1 MFRKNRKHQQPPLIS
16 NVNQLPENQ
25 RVRLEDSWAGVFYK
39 EFFCRIDEQIFSVLY
54 SNMPSR
60 PNVAVNV
67 QVGLEFLKSG
77 MGWSDEELYDA
88 FLYNVQVRY
97 ALGYHE
103 LGEGEFDLRTLYYFR
118 QRLSQHMQKEGQNL
132 LDQVFEKIT
141 DQQIAAFALKTGKQ
155 RMDSTQIG
163 SNIRQQGRLQLL
175 VEVLQRVERML
186 NEEEQLRYAGV
197 FQPYLK
203 GHPGQ
208 YMYRLK
214 KEDIQEHIQRAGQV
228 MYQMLAELRKN
239 YAGQKPFQVLERVF
253 GEHFHLKESIVQV
266 KPNEELSATSLQ
278 SPDDWEATIREKG
291 NGLYQGY
298 VANITETCDPENPFQ
313 LITKI
318 QVDPNHTDDPKLLL
332 EALPNLIK
340 RSEIETFYT
349 DGGYGSPAVDQ
360 ALQDQNILLLQ
371 TAIRG
376 QRPAPD
382 KLHLA
387 DFPLQFDEAGKPR
400 EIACP
405 QGQQVPV
412 RQGNQHKGFV
422 AEFSPPICQNCPF
435 QFEKKC
441 PAQAG
446 RRNPNFFL
454 YFLLSEAHLARRR
467 NRNAE
472 HRRLKQNLR
481 AAVEATIRAV
491 KHPFSRS
498 KLPVRGKFRMF
509 YVMIGSAAIN
519 NLRQIQRHLLEKN
532 KNDRKNTSRDA
543 NVSFVSFIWTVKNA
557 FYNSFLTSLSC

>member
-39 EFFCRIDEQIFSVLY
+39 EFFSRLDEQMFSVLY
-54 SNMPSR
+54 SDLPSR

-67 QVGLEFLKSG
+67 LVGLEFLKSG

-118 QRLSQHMQKEGQNL
+118 QRLSQYMQKEGQNL
-132 LDQVFEKIT
+132 LDQAFEKIT
-141 DQQIAAFALKTGKQ
+141 DQQIAAFAIKTGKQ

-186 NEEEQLRYAGV
+186 SEEDQLRNAGV
-197 FQPYLK
+197 FQPYLQ

-214 KEDIQEHIQRAGQV
+214 KEDIQEHIQRAGRV
-228 MYQMLAELRKN
+228 MYQMLAELRKD
-239 YAGQKPFQVLERVF
+239 YAEQKPFQVLERVF
-253 GEHFHLKESIVQV
+253 GEHFRLKESVVQV
-266 KPNEELSATSLQ
+266 KPNEELSASSLQ

-291 NGLYQGY
+291 NGLHQGY

-332 EALPNLIK
+332 DALPNLVQ
-340 RSEIETFYT
+340 RTQIETLYT
-349 DGGYGSPAVDQ
+349 DGGFGSPQVDQ
-360 ALQDQNILLLQ
+360 AFQDKNILLLQ

-376 QRPAPD
+376 PRPSAD
-382 KLHLA
+382 KLNLS
-387 DFPLQFDEAGKPR
+387 DFKLKFDDAGKPC
-400 EIACP
+400 EILCP
-405 QGQQVPV
+405 NSQQVPV
-412 RQGNQHKGFV
+412 RQGNQHKGFA
-422 AEFSPPICQNCPF
+422 AEFPPAICQNCPF
-435 QFEKKC
+435 YLEKKC
-441 PAQAG
+441 PAQPG

-454 YFLLSEAHLARRR
+454 YFLLSEAHVARRR

-472 HRRLKQNLR
+472 LRRLKQNLR

-491 KHPFSRS
+491 KHPFSRG
-498 KLPVRGKFRMF
+498 KLPVRGKSRMF
-509 YVMIGSAAIN
+509 SVMIGSAAIN
-519 NLRQIQRHLLEKN
+519 NLRQIQRYLLETN
-532 KNDRKNTSRDA
+532 KNDRKNISKDSD
-543 NVSFVSFIWTVKNA
+543 VSFVFFIWSVENA
-557 FYNSFLTSLSC
+557 FRDSFLISLSC

>member
-1 MFRKNRKHQQPPLIS
+1 MFRKNRKHQQPALIS
-16 NVNQLPENQ
+16 NVNQLPERQ
-25 RVRLEDSWAGVFYK
+25 KERLENSWAGVFYR
-39 EFFCRIDEQIFSVLY
+39 EFFCRIEEELFAVLY
-54 SNMPSR
+54 SDQPSR

-67 QVGLEFLKSG
+67 LVGLEFLKSG

-97 ALGYHE
+97 GLGYHE

-118 QRLSQHMQKEGQNL
+118 QRLSQHMQKKGQNL
-132 LDQVFEKIT
+132 LDQAFEKIT

-175 VEVLQRVERML
+175 VEVLQRVQRML
-186 NEEEQLRYAGV
+186 REEDQPGYAEI
-197 FQPYLK
+197 FQPYLQ
-203 GHPGQ
+203 GHPGH
-208 YMYRLK
+208 YLYRLK
-214 KEDIQEHIQRAGQV
+214 KEEFQEHIRRAGQV
-228 MYQMLAELRKN
+228 MNQLLAELRQN
-239 YAGQKPFQVLERVF
+239 YAAEKAFQVLERVF
-253 GEHFHLKESIVQV
+253 GEHFRVEESSV
-266 KPNEELSATSLQ
+266 KVKAHQELSATSLQ

-313 LITKI
+313 VITKI

-332 EALPNLIK
+332 EALPNLVK
-340 RSEIETFYT
+340 RTEIETFYT

-360 ALQDQNILLLQ
+360 ALQAQNILLLQ

-376 QRPAPD
+376 HRPAPG

-387 DFPLQFDEAGKPR
+387 DFSLQFDEAGNPR

-435 QFEKKC
+435 QLEKKC

-454 YFLLSEAHLARRR
+454 YFLLSEAHVARRR
-467 NRNAE
+467 RRNAQ
-472 HRRLKQNLR
+472 HRRIRQNLR

-491 KHPFSRS
+491 KHPFSKG
-498 KLPVRGKFRMF
+498 KLPVRGKFRMG
-509 YVMIGSAAIN
+509 YLMIGAAAIN
-519 NLRQIQRHLLEKN
+519 NLRQIQRYLVEKN
-532 KNDRKNTSRDA
+532 KIDRKNALKQTDRSL
-543 NVSFVSFIWTVKNA
+543 VSFFWTVQNA
-557 FYNSFLTSLSC
+557 FLGHLLPSFGW